1 MARAGLTW
9 VFDSRYGDAT
19 IDGTVEPHRRIMVN
33 SAGGARLY
41 TKGSTSP
48 ARKLRDA
55 SYGAEGGRWIIEGV
69 NETTGEAEVWSM
81 AVAASPARC
90 GSCGG

>member
-1 MARAGLTW
+1 MPAAGLTW

-19 IDGTVEPHRRIMVN
+19 INGEVIPHRRIMVN

-48 ARKLRDA
+48 VRKLRDA
-55 SYGAEGGRWIIEGV
+55 SYGADAGRWIIEGV
-69 NETTGEAEVWSM
+69 NEETDEPEVWSM
-81 AVAASPARC
+81 AVAQKPSRC
-90 GSCGG
+90 GSCG

>member
-1 MARAGLTW
+1 MAGLTW

-19 IDGTVEPHRRIMVN
+19 IDGQLIAQRRMMVN

-48 ARKLRDA
+48 VRKLRDA
-55 SYGAEGGRWIIEGV
+55 SYGAEDGRWVIEGV
-69 NETTGEAEVWSM
+69 NEETELPEVWSM
-81 AVAASPARC
+81 PVTVKTQRC